1 MMKEDEMPEPFFA
14 GQMSGVPTW
23 PGGPL
28 PALNLPQPTSF
39 GNATVGMGAPG
50 MLSSFPASAPYI
62 GLGSPML
69 TNPFG
74 QMVWV
79 GPLPAWSNPE
89 QSTGLSA
96 PALIG
101 ALAMRR
107 GQPMGPATDQDIEA
121 VLYDALEVLSGT
133 DEVEVRCESGR
144 VTLTGSVMAKR
155 VKRDVGETAWAISA
169 VTDVQNNVNVATRR
183 RGRPRDV
190 ETQPQSVQSR
200 KQA

>member
-1 MMKEDEMPEPFFA
+1 
-14 GQMSGVPTW
+14 
-23 PGGPL
+23 
-28 PALNLPQPTSF
+28 
-39 GNATVGMGAPG
+39 
-50 MLSSFPASAPYI
+50 
-62 GLGSPML
+62 
-69 TNPFG
+69 
-74 QMVWV
+74 
-79 GPLPAWSNPE
+79 
-89 QSTGLSA
+89 
-96 PALIG
+96 
-101 ALAMRR
+101 
-107 GQPMGPATDQDIEA
+107 MGPATDQDIEA